1 MFCERGGLYR
11 IMKYIAVLLFFASFV
26 LPVGAQQMISV
37 IDDDTHDPIGNA
49 LFVLDGDTIAYT
61 TPQGI
66 AMVPKRPGIVTV
78 MANDYKSMIFIADSI
93 PAVIRLKSEIKKL
106 DEVFVFGKF
115 GLRNK
120 FTDNSGYD
128 RIQGKYAGAGGD
140 LNAIFRIF
148 GYRPASE
155 KRRERVKKNLEA
167 FDKAPSIPEPQ
178 TK

>member
-1 MFCERGGLYR
+1 MKLR
-11 IMKYIAVLLFFASFV
+11 IVLLLFSLFV
-26 LPVGAQQMISV
+26 LHVRAQQMISV

-49 LFVLDGDTIAYT
+49 LFILDGDTIAYT

-78 MANDYKSMIFIADSI
+78 TAYDYKSMIFIADSI

-115 GLRNK
+115 GLRDK
-120 FTDNSGYD
+120 YTDNSGYD
-128 RIQGKYAGAGGD
+128 RIQGKYAGHGGD

-155 KRRERVKKNLEA
+155 RRRERVKKNLEA
-167 FDKAPSIPEPQ
+167 YDKKE
-178 TK
+178 

>member
-1 MFCERGGLYR
+1 
-11 IMKYIAVLLFFASFV
+11 MKLRLALLLLLLFA
-26 LPVGAQQMISV
+26 LHIRAQQMISV

-49 LFVLDGDTIAYT
+49 LFILDGDTIAYT

-66 AMVPKRPGIVTV
+66 ARVPKRPGIVTV
-78 MANDYKSMIFIADSI
+78 TAYDYKSMIFIADSI

-128 RIQGKYAGAGGD
+128 RIQGKYAGHGGD

-148 GYRPASE
+148 GYKPASE
-155 KRRERVKKNLEA
+155 IRRKRVKKNLEA
-167 FDKAPSIPEPQ
+167 YDKKE
-178 TK
+178 

>member
-1 MFCERGGLYR
+1 
-11 IMKYIAVLLFFASFV
+11 MKLRLALLLLSLFA
-26 LPVGAQQMISV
+26 LHLRAQQMISV

-49 LFVLDGDTIAYT
+49 LFILDGDTIAYT

-78 MANDYKSMIFIADSI
+78 TAYDYKSMIFIADSI

-115 GLRNK
+115 GLRDK

-128 RIQGKYAGAGGD
+128 RIQGKYAGHGGD

-148 GYRPASE
+148 GYKPASE
-155 KRRERVKKNLEA
+155 IRRKRVKKNLEA
-167 FDKAPSIPEPQ
+167 YDKKE
-178 TK
+178 

>member
-1 MFCERGGLYR
+1 
-11 IMKYIAVLLFFASFV
+11 MKYIAVLLFFAFFV

-37 IDDDTHDPIGNA
+37 IDNDTHDPIGNA
-49 LFVLDGDTIAYT
+49 LFILDGDTIAYT
-61 TPQGI
+61 SPQGI
-66 AMVPKRPGIVTV
+66 AMVPKRSGIVTV
-78 MANDYKSMIFIADSI
+78 TANDYRSMIFIADSI

-155 KRRERVKKNLEA
+155 RRRERVKKNLEA
-167 FDKAPSIPEPQ
+167 FDKAEPAPEPQ

>member
-1 MFCERGGLYR
+1 MLTFNEK
-11 IMKYIAVLLFFASFV
+11 MKLRLAFVLLSLFA
-26 LPVGAQQMISV
+26 LHIRAQQMISV

-49 LFVLDGDTIAYT
+49 LFILDGDTIAYT

-78 MANDYKSMIFIADSI
+78 TAYDYKSMIFIADSI
-93 PAVIRLKSEIKKL
+93 PPVIRLKSEIKKL

-120 FTDNSGYD
+120 FSDNSGYD
-128 RIQGKYAGAGGD
+128 RIQGKYAGHGGD

-148 GYRPASE
+148 GYKPASE
-155 KRRERVKKNLEA
+155 IRRKRVKKNLEEY
-167 FDKAPSIPEPQ
+167 DKDKKE
-178 TK
+178 

>member
-1 MFCERGGLYR
+1 
-11 IMKYIAVLLFFASFV
+11 MKYIAVFLFFAFFV

-66 AMVPKRPGIVTV
+66 AVVPKRSGIVTV

-115 GLRNK
+115 GLKRK
-120 FTDNSGYD
+120 FSDKSGYD
-128 RIQGKYAGAGGD
+128 RIDGKYAGAGGD

>member
-1 MFCERGGLYR
+1 
-11 IMKYIAVLLFFASFV
+11 MKFIAVLLFVAFFV

-37 IDDDTHDPIGNA
+37 IDNDTHDPIGNA
-49 LFVLDGDTIAYT
+49 LFILDGDTIAYT
-61 TPQGI
+61 SPQGI
-66 AMVPKRPGIVTV
+66 AMVPKRSGIVTV
-78 MANDYKSMIFIADSI
+78 TANDYRSMIFIADSI

-155 KRRERVKKNLEA
+155 RRRERVKKNLEA
-167 FDKAPSIPEPQ
+167 FDKAEPAPEPQ

>member
-1 MFCERGGLYR
+1 
-11 IMKYIAVLLFFASFV
+11 MKYIVVLLFLVFFV
-26 LPVGAQQMISV
+26 LPVGAQQIIRV
-37 IDDDTHDPIGNA
+37 IDNDTHDPIGNA

-61 TPQGI
+61 SPQGI
-66 AMVPKRPGIVTV
+66 AMVPKRSGIVTV
-78 MANDYKSMIFIADSI
+78 TADDYKSMIFIADSI
-93 PAVIRLKSEIKKL
+93 PPVIRLKSEIKKL

-155 KRRERVKKNLEA
+155 RRRERVKKNLEA
-167 FDKAPSIPEPQ
+167 FDKAEPQ

>member
-11 IMKYIAVLLFFASFV
+11 IMKYIAVFLFFAFFV

-61 TPQGI
+61 SPQGI
-66 AMVPKRPGIVTV
+66 AMVPKRSGIVTV
-78 MANDYKSMIFIADSI
+78 TAYDYKSMIFIADSI

-106 DEVFVFGKF
+106 DEVFVFGKL
-115 GLRNK
+115 GLKRK
-120 FTDNSGYD
+120 FSDKSGYD

-155 KRRERVKKNLEA
+155 RRRERVKKNLEA

>member
-1 MFCERGGLYR
+1 
-11 IMKYIAVLLFFASFV
+11 MKYIAVLLFFAFFV

-37 IDDDTHDPIGNA
+37 IDNDTHDPIGNA
-49 LFVLDGDTIAYT
+49 LFILDGDTIAYT
-61 TPQGI
+61 SPQGI
-66 AMVPKRPGIVTV
+66 AMVPKRSGIVSVT
-78 MANDYKSMIFIADSI
+78 ANDYRSMIFIADSI

-155 KRRERVKKNLEA
+155 RRRERVKKNLEA
-167 FDKAPSIPEPQ
+167 FDKAEPAPEPQ

>member
-11 IMKYIAVLLFFASFV
+11 IMKYIAVLLFLVFFV

-37 IDDDTHDPIGNA
+37 IDNDTHDPIGNA

-61 TPQGI
+61 SPQGI
-66 AMVPKRPGIVTV
+66 AMVPKRSGIVTV
-78 MANDYKSMIFIADSI
+78 TADDYKPMIFIADSI
-93 PAVIRLKSEIKKL
+93 PPVIRLKSEIKKL

-167 FDKAPSIPEPQ
+167 FDKAEPTPEPQ